1 MNTRIL
7 THAITALL
15 ILLFCYTAIA
25 KLMDIEEFRRQLNN
39 QVLPRW
45 SKAPL
50 VWLIPGSELLLSVL
64 LALPLT
70 RKMGLWGSALLM
82 SLFTGYMGLV
92 YTGYFDKVPCN
103 CGGVLQNMGFGVHL
117 LFNSFFLVLS
127 IVGIYMYYRKPK
139 LAVTQST

>member
-1 MNTRIL
+1 MKVRTL
-7 THAITALL
+7 TNIITALL

-127 IVGIYMYYRKPK
+127 IGGIYMFHSKPK